1 MSGPLFAGKIRVYTG
16 MLDILHVFPSHLAHS
31 CTPSPHIYNYY
42 IHSSVLCA
50 DLVHV
55 NIRTSIGL
63 ALRAI
68 VGVRV
73 ATRNVTKVN

>member
-1 MSGPLFAGKIRVYTG
+1 MCVRYSPTECAEYGCATKIGT
-16 MLDILHVFPSHLAHS
+16 LL
-31 CTPSPHIYNYY
+31 Y